1 MLNEVMNLIE
11 TLVLAPLVIAISSF
25 LIALIRQQT
34 VRIEAKIK
42 DEKTKRLIEIA
53 EGVVSQVVISVTQ
66 TYVESLKAE
75 GTFDKNAQM
84 AAFEESKD
92 KIYLML
98 TDETMKA
105 VQDNYG
111 NIEEWIKTKIEETV
125 NKSK

>member
-1 MLNEVMNLIE
+1 MSNEIMNLIE
-11 TLVLAPLVIAISSF
+11 TLVLAPLDIAISSL

-34 VRIEAKIK
+34 ARIEAKIK
-42 DEKTKRLIEIA
+42 DEKAKRLIEIA
-53 EGVVSQVVISVTQ
+53 EGVVSQAVTSVTQ
-66 TYVESLKAE
+66 TYVEGLKAE
-75 GTFDKNAQM
+75 GAFDKNAQ
-84 AAFEESKD
+84 ALAFEESKD

-125 NKSK
+125 NRNK

>member
-1 MLNEVMNLIE
+1 MSNEIMNLIE

-34 VRIEAKIK
+34 ARIEAKIK

-53 EGVVSQVVISVTQ
+53 EDVVSQAVTSVTQ
-66 TYVESLKAE
+66 TYVEGLKAE
-75 GTFDKNAQM
+75 GAFDKNAQ
-84 AAFEESKD
+84 ALAFEESKD

-98 TDETMKA
+98 TDETVRA

-125 NKSK
+125 NKNK